1 MIILK
6 FVLICIGILA
16 ISIAFG
22 ALATELGLKAGKH
35 FADLSTKYDY
45 LKTQKGTK

>member
-6 FVLICIGILA
+6 FVLICIGISV

-22 ALATELGLKAGKH
+22 ALATGLGLKAGKH
-35 FADLSTKYDY
+35 LADLSIKYDY
-45 LKTQKGTK
+45 LKKQEGEK